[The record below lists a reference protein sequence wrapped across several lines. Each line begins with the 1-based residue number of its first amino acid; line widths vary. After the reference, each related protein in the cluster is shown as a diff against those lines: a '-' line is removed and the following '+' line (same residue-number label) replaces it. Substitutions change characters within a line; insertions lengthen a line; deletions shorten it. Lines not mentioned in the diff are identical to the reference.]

1 MKLPSQTRLLKLSER
16 LSSKQRLAIARN
28 ELSYFANEFLT
39 LEDGAK
45 FSFSKHEYLIEP
57 YQEHHDKMVF
67 EKAAQMGI
75 TTFAFIK
82 AFWGCWTLFPKGV
95 IYFFP
100 TKSDV
105 SDFVRGRIDPLT
117 TQNKIIQDLMK
128 STDNVG
134 LKQIGKSFVYFRGM
148 ESKIGMKSVPAD
160 MAIYDEIDESAPNA
174 KSMAQERLSHSEFK
188 WELQLSNPSLPGYG
202 IDVDFQSSDQRYWML
217 KCPHCGEYNCVEDE
231 FPKCLL
237 RLDAEKAILACKKCR
252 KELDKSAGQWV
263 AKYPDRKNLR
273 GYHLSQLFSQFINPH
288 DILSIYESGLNLTNF
303 YNLKLGFPYVAA
315 ENRLTKQ
322 EVLDLVEPVDSIPVN
337 EGDVVTMG
345 VDQGKGI
352 HVVVKKQMP
361 DGKLA
366 IIYLGIHQN
375 FEDMDGL
382 MTKYRVRRCVIDAL
396 PETRKARE
404 FANRHKGKVYLNFYN
419 INQKVKP
426 KWDEE
431 KLIVEENRTESLDF
445 SHNLIKMKMTIIP
458 RGLEHIDEYAD
469 QCSKVAKKLEEDE
482 ETGSKRYIY
491 VKLGPDHFR
500 HADNY
505 ATLYW
510 MEKETMPRIRSL

>member
-1 MKLPSQTRLLKLSER
+1 M
-16 LSSKQRLAIARN
+16 
-28 ELSYFANEFLT
+28 
-39 LEDGAK
+39 
-45 FSFSKHEYLIEP
+45 
-57 YQEHHDKMVF
+57 
-67 EKAAQMGI
+67 
-75 TTFAFIK
+75 
-82 AFWGCWTLFPKGV
+82 
-95 IYFFP
+95 
-100 TKSDV
+100 
-105 SDFVRGRIDPLT
+105 
-117 TQNKIIQDLMK
+117 
-128 STDNVG
+128 
-134 LKQIGKSFVYFRGM
+134 
-148 ESKIGMKSVPAD
+148 
-160 MAIYDEIDESAPNA
+160 
-174 KSMAQERLSHSEFK
+174 
-188 WELQLSNPSLPGYG
+188 
-202 IDVDFQSSDQRYWML
+202 
-217 KCPHCGEYNCVEDE
+217 
-231 FPKCLL
+231 
-237 RLDAEKAILACKKCR
+237 
-252 KELDKSAGQWV
+252 
-263 AKYPDRKNLR
+263 
-273 GYHLSQLFSQFINPH
+273 
-288 DILSIYESGLNLTNF
+288 
-303 YNLKLGFPYVAA
+303 
-315 ENRLTKQ
+315 
-322 EVLDLVEPVDSIPVN
+322 DLVEPIDSIPVD

-366 IIYLGIHQN
+366 IVYLGIHQN
-375 FEDMDGL
+375 FEDLDGL

-404 FANRHKGKVYLNFYN
+404 FANRHKGKVYLTFYN

-431 KLIVEENRTESLDF
+431 KLMVEENRTESLDF
-445 SHNLIKMKMTIIP
+445 SHNLLKMKMTIIP